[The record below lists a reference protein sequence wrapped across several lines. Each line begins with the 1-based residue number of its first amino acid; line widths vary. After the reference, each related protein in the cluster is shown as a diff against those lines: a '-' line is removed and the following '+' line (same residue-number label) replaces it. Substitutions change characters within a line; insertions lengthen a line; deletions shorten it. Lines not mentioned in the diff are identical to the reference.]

1 MYSRRAWAVDL
12 VASGGMYLGLLV
24 YGTGLSRVH
33 DLKTC
38 GSLGFAWVMV
48 LLNLVTKVLSC
59 RVGMVTLRDR

>member
-1 MYSRRAWAVDL
+1 M
-12 VASGGMYLGLLV
+12 VASGGMTLGLSV
-24 YGTGLSRVH
+24 YGNGLSRVH

-38 GSLGFAWVMV
+38 GSLGFAWATV